1 MDGKPLEMK
10 MSALKFLENDR
21 VYLSPIG
28 AEDIAF
34 FIESMNDEDVR
45 VLARS
50 RRDVMNEVNAKEMV
64 ENLQK
69 DEEGFIIRRKD
80 DDERIGYGLIVD
92 HDKYNRQASLALVI
106 GKKENRGIGF
116 GGEAIKLLMKHA
128 FIDLNLESLYL
139 SVYEYNKPAMRLYEK
154 VGFKFVGK
162 RRNAVIVG
170 NRRCDEVLMDMVS
183 DEYFERY
190 GEGALRRWITP

>member
-1 MDGKPLEMK
+1 
-10 MSALKFLENDR
+10 MSASKFLETDR
-21 VYLSPIG
+21 IYLSPIET
-28 AEDIAF
+28 EDIGF

-64 ENLQK
+64 EDLQK
-69 DEEGFIIRRKD
+69 NEEGFIIRRKEG
-80 DDERIGYGLIVD
+80 DERIGYGLIVD

-106 GKKENRGIGF
+106 GKKENRGMGF
-116 GGEAIKLLMKHA
+116 GGEAIKLLMRHA

-154 VGFKFVGK
+154 VGFKVVGK

-170 NRRCDEVLMDMVS
+170 NRRCGEVIMDMLA
-183 DEYFERY
+183 DEYFELY
-190 GEGALRRWITP
+190 GDGALRRWISP